1 VITTCASNLGN
12 VCIALMAAS
21 ASQPLE
27 FWSDDLAVLREIAP
41 MAASASR
48 ADGSANVFART
59 AVESSPLPANANM
72 LVCLAVWLPHAQEL
86 PKSLFLKYGPA
97 LNRGCMIVAA
107 LRSYLNRFS

>member
-1 VITTCASNLGN
+1 MITTCASNLGN

-59 AVESSPLPANANM
+59 AVESFSSACERDHARLPGSM
-72 LVCLAVWLPHAQEL
+72 
-86 PKSLFLKYGPA
+86 
-97 LNRGCMIVAA
+97 AA
-107 LRSYLNRFS
+107 ARAGAT